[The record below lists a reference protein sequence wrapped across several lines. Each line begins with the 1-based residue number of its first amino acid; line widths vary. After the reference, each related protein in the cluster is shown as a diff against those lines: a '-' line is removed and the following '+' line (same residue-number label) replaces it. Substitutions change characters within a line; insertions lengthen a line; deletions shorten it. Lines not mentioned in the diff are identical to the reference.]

1 MERFTID
8 GKLVSSLYRKDMGV
22 QIYDPGFPVFLDTE
36 SVDRALRGEI
46 GDVFR
51 GNGTE
56 HVIVLELDV
65 PDEQVIE
72 NDFFEHHVP
81 SGVPL
86 DCVVSQEVVEV
97 PK

>member
-1 MERFTID
+1 
-8 GKLVSSLYRKDMGV
+8 
-22 QIYDPGFPVFLDTE
+22 
-36 SVDRALRGEI
+36 
-46 GDVFR
+46 
-51 GNGTE
+51 
-56 HVIVLELDV
+56 
-65 PDEQVIE
+65 VIE